1 LVDNL
6 VDEAGQPGQ
15 IDRPGELDQPGQVDQ
30 LDSDLDQ
37 SGQVDQLG
45 ELDQL
50 DADLDTVEASLEAL
64 DVDDLARAESL
75 AGSLEPESMGTNDPS
90 SLGQTNEA

>member
-6 VDEAGQPGQ
+6 VDEPGQPGQ
-15 IDRPGELDQPGQVDQ
+15 IDRPGE
-30 LDSDLDQ
+30 LDQ